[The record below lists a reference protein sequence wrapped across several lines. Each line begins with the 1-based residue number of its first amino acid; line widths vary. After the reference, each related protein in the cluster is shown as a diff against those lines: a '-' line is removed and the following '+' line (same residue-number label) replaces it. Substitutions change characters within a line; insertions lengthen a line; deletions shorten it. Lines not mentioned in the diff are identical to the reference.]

1 MIILIS
7 CRMFKKFFFKSPT
20 LHPIFFNVSSFSWAV
35 AIRRGIDLYLIL
47 VNFKITNIASRLR
60 AV

>member
-1 MIILIS
+1 
-7 CRMFKKFFFKSPT
+7 MFKKFFFKSPT

>member
-1 MIILIS
+1 
-7 CRMFKKFFFKSPT
+7 MFKKLFKSPT